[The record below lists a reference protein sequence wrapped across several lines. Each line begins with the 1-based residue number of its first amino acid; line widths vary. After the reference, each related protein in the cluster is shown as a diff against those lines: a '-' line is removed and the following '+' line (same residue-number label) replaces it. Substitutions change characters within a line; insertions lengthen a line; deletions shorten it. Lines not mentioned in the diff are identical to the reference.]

1 MDLGTAAS
9 IGIGLI
15 KHRDELGSALGGIAG
30 IGKLGGEGFAKIAE
44 KFHLPKGL
52 ARHIS
57 NAIDENNNPKNTSG
71 VQVLASMRYFDAD
84 KNGEISKEELTQGLT
99 QLRESGLAKSAE
111 AAKLYQ
117 MGDMMLKSYD
127 KVAQLDGAGASV
139 SYQDLGKLLNQD
151 GKLATLSPEDWQK
164 LNA

>member
-1 MDLGTAAS
+1 MDFGTAAS

-15 KHRDELGSALGGIAG
+15 KHRDGLGSALGGLAG
-30 IGKLGGEGFAKIAE
+30 ISKMGGEGFAKIAE

-52 ARHIS
+52 TQQIT
-57 NAIDENNNPKNTSG
+57 NAIDENSNPKNTSG

-84 KNGEISKEELTQGLT
+84 KNGEITKEELNQGLT
-99 QLRESGLAKSAE
+99 QLRESGLTKSAD

-117 MGDMMLKSYD
+117 MGDMMLKNYD
-127 KVAQLDGAGASV
+127 KVSQLDGEGTSV
-139 SYQDLGKLLNQD
+139 SYKDMGKLLNQD
-151 GKLATLSPEDWQK
+151 GKLATLSPDDWQK